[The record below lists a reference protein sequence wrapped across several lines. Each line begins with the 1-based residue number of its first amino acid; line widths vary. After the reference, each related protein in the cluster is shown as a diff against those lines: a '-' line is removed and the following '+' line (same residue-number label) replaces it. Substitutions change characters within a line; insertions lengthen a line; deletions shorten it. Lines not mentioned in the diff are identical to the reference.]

1 MIKPWGKSIIIGS
14 AVFFFFG
21 NSEVWHYYC
30 NVWNKVIFG
39 SKTILYKL
47 LFVKKFSKFSSMSVG
62 QFFVIMLVWTMLC
75 SSQTTW
81 WLLIWIPVFI
91 VHLKASLKLILFII
105 TRINNKLFKNNGQI
119 WLIREVTSSLWIK

>member
-1 MIKPWGKSIIIGS
+1 MIKPWGKSIGL
-14 AVFFFFG
+14 AVFFFKFWG
-21 NSEVWHYYC
+21 L
-30 NVWNKVIFG
+30 
-39 SKTILYKL
+39 TL
-47 LFVKKFSKFSSMSVG
+47 LLQCLKQSYIWKQNHPVQIIVCQKFSKFTSSMSVG

-105 TRINNKLFKNNGQI
+105 TRSNNKLFKNNGQI